1 MSQTATA
8 TAIQS
13 AVEEMQALMRA
24 DGADLV
30 VKELN
35 VPAARLHLVVDLANV
50 AALRIVIKNGFS
62 RDLADL
68 LIADLQRHVTYLEA
82 LPMPLPPK
90 EHGEGFHH

>member
-1 MSQTATA
+1 MSQTAAA

-50 AALRIVIKNGFS
+50 ECLDCVVPPDMLRQVIQDAITKKYAGE
-62 RDLADL
+62 LEI
-68 LIADLQRHVTYLEA
+68 LIDDPREA
-82 LPMPLPPK
+82 
-90 EHGEGFHH
+90 

>member
-1 MSQTATA
+1 MSQAVS

-24 DGADLV
+24 DGADLI

-50 AALRIVIKNGFS
+50 ECLDCVVPPDMLRQVIQDSITRKYAGELEIVIDDP
-62 RDLADL
+62 R
-68 LIADLQRHVTYLEA
+68 EA
-82 LPMPLPPK
+82 
-90 EHGEGFHH
+90 